1 MCVCVCVCVYVCV
14 CVCVCVCVRMCAS
27 VWWCVHMN
35 ADVRRGRRPLIP
47 LELQMQVV
55 GHVICVS
62 GMELGSS
69 VRVSCALNHR
79 ALSSQ

>member
-1 MCVCVCVCVYVCV
+1 MGTLVCPCEYVYMSTGAFGVEKWMLV
-14 CVCVCVCVRMCAS
+14 
-27 VWWCVHMN
+27 
-35 ADVRRGRRPLIP
+35 P